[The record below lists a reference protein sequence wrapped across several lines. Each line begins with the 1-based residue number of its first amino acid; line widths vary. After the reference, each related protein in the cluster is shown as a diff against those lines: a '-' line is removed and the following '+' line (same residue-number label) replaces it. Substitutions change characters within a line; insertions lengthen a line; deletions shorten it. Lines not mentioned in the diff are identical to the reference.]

1 MKKISAQKILKKK
14 SLKIKRGLISL
25 AKKHK
30 LNIHFIGLDAL
41 ITFKINGIEDEKL
54 NKIILSK
61 MIGKG
66 FLAGNRLYVSI
77 AHTDKLIKK
86 YLASIDGIFKEIRKI
101 IHEKKNSNNY

>member
-1 MKKISAQKILKKK
+1 MNFAKNTFIIVTFWSEKIGFVAGLATLKKMKEISAQKILKK
-14 SLKIKRGLISL
+14 SLKIKQGLTSL

-61 MIGKG
+61 MIDKRFFGGK
-66 FLAGNRLYVSI
+66 
-77 AHTDKLIKK
+77 
-86 YLASIDGIFKEIRKI
+86 
-101 IHEKKNSNNY
+101 